1 MSTPSTGISFDS
13 DRITSDHRHH
23 HQSEFMDSTRHNRS
37 SSSHSPPPNT
47 IHFPVNYLNPDKSD
61 HKRINE
67 VDFFKDTKHYPSKS
81 INYDLN
87 CKEEITTPAID
98 LDFNVNTR
106 LNLLTGNTS
115 SDQSVIDDCISPSYE
130 NKRANHE
137 LVSVQ
142 AKLKRMNGENQR
154 LREALNQVIHNY
166 NALENHLAM
175 MIHQKQGGENPNG
188 EGSRKQVMDLGL
200 AHPSKAETDKN
211 LQLSTSEE
219 RNHDEQSTRPILNNQ
234 NTGNIDQSSDEAP
247 IRKARVSVRA
257 RSEASVIA
265 DGCQWRKYGQKIA
278 KGNPCPRA
286 YYRCTMAVGCLV
298 RKQVQRCAQDR
309 SILITTYEGNH
320 NHPLPPAAMAM
331 ASTTS
336 SAAGMLLSG
345 SMPSSDGYL
354 GRNLLPFSSTMATI
368 SASAPHPTITL
379 DLTQSQN
386 PLQFQRSPG
395 QFQEPFS
402 NPTHLPHIF
411 GQSLYNHS
419 KFSGLQ
425 MSENMETSSQPGQLL
440 PPAALTDTVTAL
452 TADPN
457 FTAALAAAI
466 SSIIGGGAGGSRE
479 NNNDEN
485 VNATTSNNNGHG
497 NDKVS
502 NSGFQGN

>member
-23 HQSEFMDSTRHNRS
+23 YQPEFMDSTRHNMS
-37 SSSHSPPPNT
+37 SSSHSPPPTT
-47 IHFPVNYLNPDKSD
+47 IHFPVNYLDPDPDKSD
-61 HKRINE
+61 DKRINE
-67 VDFFKDTKHYPSKS
+67 VDFFTDTKHYPSKS

-87 CKEEITTPAID
+87 CKEEITKPAID

-115 SDQSVIDDCISPSYE
+115 SDQSVIDDGISPSYE
-130 NKRANHE
+130 DKRTKHE
-137 LVSVQ
+137 LASVQ
-142 AKLKRMNGENQR
+142 AKLERMNGENQR
-154 LREALNQVIHNY
+154 LREALNQVIYNY
-166 NALENHLAM
+166 NTLENHLAM

-188 EGSRKQVMDLGL
+188 EGSRRQVMDLGL
-200 AHPSKAETDKN
+200 AHPAKAETDEN

-234 NTGNIDQSSDEAP
+234 NTGNIDQSSEPP

-265 DGCQWRKYGQKIA
+265 DGCQWRKYGQKLA

-286 YYRCTMAVGCLV
+286 YYRCTMAAGCLV

-354 GRNLLPFSSTMATI
+354 GRNLLPFSSSMATI
-368 SASAPHPTITL
+368 SASAPFPTITL
-379 DLTQSQN
+379 DLTQTQN

-395 QFQEPFS
+395 
-402 NPTHLPHIF
+402 
-411 GQSLYNHS
+411 
-419 KFSGLQ
+419 LQ
-425 MSENMETSSQPGQLL
+425 MSESMEASSRPGQLL
-440 PPAALTDTVTAL
+440 PPAALTDTVAAL

-466 SSIIGGGAGGSRE
+466 SSIIGGTAGGSRG
-479 NNNDEN
+479 NNNEEN

-497 NDKVS
+497 DDKVS
-502 NSGFQGN
+502 NSGFQ